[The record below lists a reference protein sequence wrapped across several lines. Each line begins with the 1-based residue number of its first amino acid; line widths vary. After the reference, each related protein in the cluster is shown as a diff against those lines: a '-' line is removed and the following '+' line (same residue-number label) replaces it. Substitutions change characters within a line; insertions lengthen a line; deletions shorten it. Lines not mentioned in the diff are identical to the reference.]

1 MKTIMLYIIL
11 ALLIIMGVGT
21 YNIGSNFKKGPGWLY
36 LLNGICGIL
45 MGLSLGYLRRDIS
58 SGLPVGLIIALLF
71 ISGGAMSRWQKQ
83 KFTELEHWNK
93 KRSEK

>member
-1 MKTIMLYIIL
+1 MLYIIL
-11 ALLIIMGVGT
+11 ALLIIMGFST
-21 YNIGSNFKKGPGWLY
+21 YNISNNFTKGPVWFY

-71 ISGGAMSRWQKQ
+71 IFSGAMSRWQKQ
-83 KFTELEHWNK
+83 KFTELERSHK
-93 KRSEK
+93 KKSKK